1 MIHDTYVQL
10 YILLH
15 PNNWKSNQ
23 DKTNLG
29 LTPSISFNNLQAP
42 NFRKLKLYFPKHIC
56 VIAYACCIKVLMM
69 PKIKVIQSLLQ
80 VQVNIKRSRE
90 KIHVSPLF
98 VKRIS

>member
-29 LTPSISFNNLQAP
+29 LTPSISFNNLQ
-42 NFRKLKLYFPKHIC
+42 HH
-56 VIAYACCIKVLMM
+56 
-69 PKIKVIQSLLQ
+69 
-80 VQVNIKRSRE
+80 VQHELSFYPQNR
-90 KIHVSPLF
+90 F
-98 VKRIS
+98 